1 MVRISSPASVIPFA
15 SVMEIAKHD
24 GTEVRADPVTRED
37 LLQACEVFLTG
48 TALGISPVV
57 EIDRQT
63 IGDGAA
69 GPKTL
74 ALRERFDTITRGGD
88 AAFDHWLTYVEGA

>member
-1 MVRISSPASVIPFA
+1 MR
-15 SVMEIAKHD
+15 E
-24 GTEVRADPVTRED
+24 DPVTRDD
-37 LLQACEVFLTG
+37 LLQAREVFLTG

-57 EIDRQT
+57 EIDRQS

-69 GPKTL
+69 GAKTL
-74 ALRERFDTITRGGD
+74 ALRERFETIIRGGD